1 MKYILIDEQRRNNA
15 IEYIKKIDIK
25 KPIEVLIRKYKKNRS
40 LAQNNTYWMW
50 IADIAPELGYTDN
63 ELHELFKVQFL
74 GVEKRIVYNI
84 ELVIPKSTTD
94 LEPPEMALFLNKIEM
109 LAHSLNIKLRRPD
122 DYNIAM
128 GYRE

>member
-15 IEYIKKIDIK
+15 IEYIKQIDIK
-25 KPIEVLIRKYKKNRS
+25 KPIEVLIRKHKKNRS
-40 LAQNNTYWMW
+40 LAQNSTYWMW

-74 GVEKRIVYNI
+74 GVEKRVVYNI

-94 LEPPEMALFLNKIEM
+94 LEPSEMALFLTKIEM
-109 LAHSLNIKLRRPD
+109 LAHSLNIRLRRPD
-122 DYNIAM
+122 DYNLALR
-128 GYRE
+128 G